1 MILKVYRIL
10 KKKPNNMH
18 WKIKKKTISII
29 FNANFDTFDNIKP
42 TPYSSQ
48 KKKSN

>member
-1 MILKVYRIL
+1 
-10 KKKPNNMH
+10 MH

-48 KKKSN
+48 KKNQIDQTPLIRLE